1 MNSCILFHEEIVDED
16 GYNREEV
23 YEEALE
29 NGTKGDQEPIVVGI
43 INMCLF
49 PV

>member
-1 MNSCILFHEEIVDED
+1 MNPCILFHVEIIGED

-43 INMCLF
+43 IIMCLF